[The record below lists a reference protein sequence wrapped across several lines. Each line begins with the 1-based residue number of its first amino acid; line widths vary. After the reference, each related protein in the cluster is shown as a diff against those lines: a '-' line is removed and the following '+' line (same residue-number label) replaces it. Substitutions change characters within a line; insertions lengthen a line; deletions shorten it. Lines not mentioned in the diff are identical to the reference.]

1 MIMRKKLLS
10 LSLLSVFVTGGA
22 LANAAVPLEK
32 ATLHGNE
39 TIAIPGGDVTLVNSH
54 ISDDSSVRLF
64 DEMDLQRASQAYIWS
79 TPLVSITSWRDNQ
92 HKIFGTGEPGVFA
105 VLDSYNEKLG
115 IVTAN
120 LTTPYIFSFASLAK
134 GPLTIRYPE
143 GKTAGGIL
151 DFWQRPVA
159 DLGLTGPD
167 KGKGGKYI
175 IVGPEDDI
183 SKYQADGAYVFQSA
197 TNNIMIG
204 TRILDTS
211 PDARTRFQTGLKIQT
226 ADGKAAD
233 VRFIEGVNKKWS
245 ATAPRGLE
253 YWKTLSDV
261 INQEPVRE
269 QDKPW
274 LAMLEPLGIVKGQPF
289 DPDPRQKLILEK
301 GAALGELMTRN
312 LQTNP
317 RYTSVYWPGTHWYKS
332 FDFDISQ
339 ETATK
344 IQLDERATWYYEAV
358 ASTKGMVNPQPGQ
371 GQVYM
376 TAKRDSQG
384 DLLRADKNYRLHV
397 PKDVPVA
404 QFWSLT
410 LYSENTR
417 RAYDSGEGTI
427 RSASLDSRMQ
437 DLIRNADGSVDLYI
451 GPTAPK
457 GLEKNHMKTT
467 GTDGWFVYFRLY
479 APEQAFF
486 DKRFKLGDFERLD

>member
-1 MIMRKKLLS
+1 MMRKTLLS
-10 LSLLSVFVTGGA
+10 VSLLSALMAGQA
-22 LANAAVPLEK
+22 LADTAVPLEK
-32 ATLHGNE
+32 ATLQGNE
-39 TIAIPGGDVTLVNSH
+39 TISTPAGEVELINSH
-54 ISDDSSVRLF
+54 ISDDSAKRLF

-79 TPLVSITSWRDNQ
+79 TPLVSITTWRDSQ
-92 HKIFGTGEPGVFA
+92 HDTFGTGEPGVFA

-120 LTTPYIFSFASLAK
+120 LTTPYIFSFADLSK
-134 GPLTIRYPE
+134 GPLTINYPA

-167 KGKGGKYI
+167 GGKGGKYI

-183 SKYQADGAYVFQSA
+183 SKYKAEGTYVFRSA
-197 TNNIMIG
+197 TNNIMVG

-211 PDARTRFQTGLKIQT
+211 PDAKKNFQAGLKIT
-226 ADGKAAD
+226 RADGRAAD
-233 VRFIEGVNKKWS
+233 VRFVEGVDKKWS
-245 ATAPRGLE
+245 ATAPRGLA
-253 YWKTLSDV
+253 YWQKLSEV

-274 LAMLEPLGIVKGQPF
+274 LAMLEPLGIVKGKPF
-289 DPDPRQKLILEK
+289 NPDARQKLILEK

-317 RYTSVYWPGTHWYKS
+317 RYTSVYWPGTQWYKS
-332 FDFDISQ
+332 FDFDIPQ
-339 ETATK
+339 ETDTK
-344 IQLDERATWYYEAV
+344 IQLDERATWFYEAV

-376 TAKRDSQG
+376 TTKRDSQG

-417 RAYDSGEGTI
+417 RAYDSGENTV
-427 RSASLDSRMQ
+427 RSASLDSRMK
-437 DLIRNADGSVDLYI
+437 DLVRNADGSVDLYI

-457 GLEKNHMKTT
+457 GFEKNHMKTV

-486 DKRFKLGDFERLD
+486 DKTFKLGDFERLD